1 MELYRNGLKL
11 TATIGLDES
20 RGSVNV
26 PVRLLHNEKDKYLNY
41 TEQIHIR
48 YLFDNQVK
56 EEILPTNDNGFYIPG
71 KPLSHNGPIELAVH
85 LINGNVE
92 LVTNELSFIVN
103 NAPNGT
109 TQVDPSE
116 FTWQQLVDQYVN
128 AKLDTFADK
137 ADMNKFKDD
146 VNANLSNQDKKIT
159 DLQNTTK
166 VSLDSQNTKI
176 DNFKSEVNTSL
187 SNQNTSINQTTSAQ
201 NSKITTLEG
210 RMDTFTR
217 LSEGST
223 TGDAEL
229 QDIRV
234 GANGTTYD
242 TAGNAVRCQYSQLK
256 EDLTNRFYEFPKIED
271 YEKKYAYSLIDG
283 KPEWKLSTIFRTC
296 SIDGNI
302 NIKAYFTN
310 AVDDLDASI
319 YLVTVTKRENEVY
332 STKTFNVNSLF
343 LYNTSKK
350 GTVYGISYEI
360 DVDKR
365 AIQFTGNTNNVTL
378 SITMKN
384 DSGYVE
390 YIKRHR
396 PKWLISKP
404 NEIYVCA
411 NDSTD
416 EEKEYADYLCDGVN
430 DEVEIMNA
438 IKKLNPY
445 GVVVLSSGT
454 FNIQSFSRYRE
465 EDVKCAIFSD
475 KDITIQG
482 SGRYRTKLFVS
493 NDTLS
498 TLTEKVAIVSGYDTC
513 INLNDLSFELANHN
527 HPCICYYG
535 ANLSRGNLTN
545 VSAKASANDNTA
557 TIDIPNENCIAFV
570 SYHGDDAGTNT
581 IWESLFACGF
591 YRAFQ
596 LGAEHHI
603 LKQCTGRYNYCTFT
617 FGEYEVKLGN
627 AFSHPITLINCA
639 DEHQCL
645 LPQFYKCGAM
655 VNDDTE
661 GHPLQEVDFISFNI
675 ERWNDWSE
683 HQMCAKEVNA
693 GDFCGRIE
701 YTMNGITSSPYEEW
715 SSTKN
720 LKYAQFWENGSGV
733 NFITRNMTHRL
744 GGTTELRNTY
754 YPNYMQEYYDTD
766 LKKKLIYDGINWVD
780 LNGTVIS

>member
-1 MELYRNGLKL
+1 MMN
-11 TATIGLDES
+11 
-20 RGSVNV
+20 
-26 PVRLLHNEKDKYLNY
+26 NEKEKDAIDASKL
-41 TEQIHIR
+41 
-48 YLFDNQVK
+48 D
-56 EEILPTNDNGFYIPG
+56 EILPKYDPLKLNSINLAQNYVSAFNTGMNIYQCVNQLQGYIEWVVKAVNDVVKSWNVQVGESIDQSKAIVRETTTEQFNTEWTNKQPE
-71 KPLSHNGPIELAVH
+71 LIEQVNTLTTNQFNEDWGI
-85 LINGNVE
+85 LENRINTTLETQNTNIQNIQNEQNE
-92 LVTNELSFIVN
+92 LVTNTN
-103 NAPNGT
+103 NNI
-109 TQVDPSE
+109 SE
-116 FTWQQLVDQYVN
+116 
-128 AKLDTFADK
+128 
-137 ADMNKFKDD
+137 
-146 VNANLSNQDKKIT
+146 
-159 DLQNTTK
+159 
-166 VSLDSQNTKI
+166 QNTKI
-176 DNFKSEVNTSL
+176 NSIQTQQNNLASNQTNLANQQTTL
-187 SNQNTSINQTTSAQ
+187 SN
-201 NSKITTLEG
+201 
-210 RMDTFTR
+210 RMDTFTS

-242 TAGNAVRCQYSQLK
+242 TAGNAVRGQYSQLGETVK
-256 EDLTNRFYEFPKIED
+256 ELRNRFYEFPKIED
-271 YEKKYAYSLIDG
+271 YENKYAYSLSDG
-283 KPEWKLSTIFRTC
+283 KPKWESSNSFRTC
-296 SIDGNI
+296 SIDGDI

-310 AVDDLDASI
+310 AVDDFNVSI
-319 YLVTVTKRENEVY
+319 YLVTVTKFENEVY
-332 STKTFNVNSLF
+332 STKTFNVNNLF
-343 LYNTSKK
+343 LYNTSKN

-360 DVDKR
+360 DVGKR
-365 AIQFTGNTNNVTL
+365 AVQFTGSSNNVTL
-378 SITMKN
+378 SITMAKN
-384 DSGYVE
+384 SGYVE
-390 YIKRHR
+390 NIKRYR

-411 NDSTD
+411 SDSTN

-430 DEVEIMNA
+430 DEVEIMKA

-445 GVVVLSSGT
+445 GAVVLSSGK

-465 EDVKCAIFSD
+465 NDVKCAIFSD

-513 INLNDLSFELANHN
+513 INLNDLSFELENHN

-655 VNDDTE
+655 VNEDTE

-693 GDFCGRIE
+693 GDFCGIIE
-701 YTMNGITSSPYEEW
+701 YTMNGVTPSAYEEW
-715 SSTKN
+715 TSTKN
-720 LKYAQFWENGSGV
+720 LKHAKFWEKGSGV

-780 LNGTVIS
+780 LNGTVIN

>member
-1 MELYRNGLKL
+1 MGVRIQELPETTGINKEDVLIVEDGQGTKKG
-11 TATIGLDES
+11 TVQQLDE
-20 RGSVNV
+20 
-26 PVRLLHNEKDKYLNY
+26 
-41 TEQIHIR
+41 
-48 YLFDNQVK
+48 
-56 EEILPTNDNGFYIPG
+56 
-71 KPLSHNGPIELAVH
+71 
-85 LINGNVE
+85 
-92 LVTNELSFIVN
+92 
-103 NAPNGT
+103 
-109 TQVDPSE
+109 
-116 FTWQQLVDQYVN
+116 
-128 AKLDTFADK
+128 
-137 ADMNKFKDD
+137 
-146 VNANLSNQDKKIT
+146 
-159 DLQNTTK
+159 
-166 VSLDSQNTKI
+166 
-176 DNFKSEVNTSL
+176 
-187 SNQNTSINQTTSAQ
+187 
-201 NSKITTLEG
+201 TLG
-210 RMDTFTR
+210 
-217 LSEGST
+217 
-223 TGDAEL
+223 
-229 QDIRV
+229 V
-234 GANGTTYD
+234 
-242 TAGNAVRCQYSQLK
+242 SQLK
-256 EDLTNRFYEFPKIED
+256 EDLNNYDKSINNYNLLDDAQFFNGKQFIDTGGYFWDNEHWNSYKITNNLTNKIVAKKNNKSIFHMTVGYFNGGNYISGKSYSSNTDKYELNLPEGCNIICVSFNVHDDDIEGLMLNCVTDIGEAVKENSKNIDELRNRTSNLLTTNKLILDNEFYELPKIED
-271 YEKKYAYSLIDG
+271 YENKYAYSLSDG
-283 KPEWKLSTIFRTC
+283 KPEWKSSSSLRTF
-296 SIDGNI
+296 SVDGNI
-302 NIKAYFTN
+302 NVKAYFTN
-310 AVDDLDASI
+310 AVDDINVAA
-319 YLVTVTKRENEVY
+319 YLVAVTKCENEVY
-332 STKTFNVNSLF
+332 STKTFNVNDLF
-343 LYNTSKK
+343 LYNTSKG

-360 DVDKR
+360 DVGKR
-365 AIQFTGNTNNVTL
+365 AVQFAGNANNVTL

-390 YIKRHR
+390 YIKRYR

-411 NDSTD
+411 SDSTD

-454 FNIQSFSRYRE
+454 FNIQSFSRYRK

-475 KDITIQG
+475 KAITIQG
-482 SGRYRTKLFVS
+482 SGRTRTKLFVS

-498 TLTEKVAIVSGYDTC
+498 TLTEKVAIISGYDTG
-513 INLNDLSFELANHN
+513 INLNDLSFELSNHN

-535 ANLSRGNLTN
+535 ANLTRGNITN
-545 VSAKASANDNTA
+545 VLAKASENNNTA

-570 SYHGDDAGTNT
+570 SYHGDDSGTMT
-581 IWESLFACGF
+581 IWESVIAIGF

-603 LKQCTGRYNYCTFT
+603 LKQCNGRYNYCTFT

-701 YTMNGITSSPYEEW
+701 YTMNGVTSSEYEEW
-715 SSTKN
+715 TATKN
-720 LKYAQFWENGSGV
+720 LKHAKFWEKGSGV
-733 NFITRNMTHRL
+733 NFVTRNMTHRL